1 MTPPSP
7 KKDKKQ
13 VEKAKNTD
21 DIHRTAFLKQLTK
34 TRKPLLDQKTTNPTP
49 IDITNEETIAK
60 YIASEDNTD

>member
-13 VEKAKNTD
+13 VEKAKNAD
-21 DIHRTAFLKQLTK
+21 NVHRQAFLKQLTK

-49 IDITNEETIAK
+49 LDITNEETIAK
-60 YIASEDNTD
+60 YIASEGNTD

>member
-7 KKDKKQ
+7 KKDK
-13 VEKAKNTD
+13 EAKITD
-21 DIHRTAFLKQLTK
+21 DIHRQAFLKQLTK

-60 YIASEDNTD
+60 YIASEGNTD

>member
-13 VEKAKNTD
+13 VEKATTTN
-21 DIHRTAFLKQLTK
+21 DIRRQAFLKQLTK

-60 YIASEDNTD
+60 YIASEGNTD

>member
-21 DIHRTAFLKQLTK
+21 DVRRQAFLKQLTK
-34 TRKPLLDQKTTNPTP
+34 TRKPFLDQKTTNPTP
-49 IDITNEETIAK
+49 LDITNEETMSK
-60 YIASEDNTD
+60 YIASEGNTD

>member
-13 VEKAKNTD
+13 VEKATTTN
-21 DIHRTAFLKQLTK
+21 DIRRQAFLKQLTK

-49 IDITNEETIAK
+49 LDITNEETIAK
-60 YIASEDNTD
+60 YIASEGNTD